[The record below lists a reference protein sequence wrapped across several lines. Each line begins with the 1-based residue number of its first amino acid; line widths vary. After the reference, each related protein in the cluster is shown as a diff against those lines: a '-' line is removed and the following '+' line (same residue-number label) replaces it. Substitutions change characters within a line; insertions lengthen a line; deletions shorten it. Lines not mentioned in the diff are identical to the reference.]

1 MKLSLLTK
9 RNKKIFELKINKK
22 SKFLR
27 SLPKERYE
35 GLKRVEEGKTELI
48 IDKILGLG
56 EFERDYGF
64 FCPKKNKTETP
75 KNLLLS
81 QNVKS
86 NLKNKIS
93 DFIQK
98 ENSNK
103 YDKYIYEED
112 SDYIFKSRDNI
123 EPKNNNKYW
132 RPKKLTVSPLPSS
145 NSKRYLNK
153 KKDTFFT
160 KVGNN
165 IINSQSIFDKDNY
178 DSKKINI
185 KIENNNNSFSN

>member
-1 MKLSLLTK
+1 MKLSLLAK

-48 IDKILGLG
+48 IDKLLGLG

-64 FCPKKNKTETP
+64 FCPKKNTAETP

-112 SDYIFKSRDNI
+112 SDYIYKSRDDI
-123 EPKNNNKYW
+123 EPKNNIRYW

-165 IINSQSIFDKDNY
+165 IINSQSIFDKENY